1 VAVGDWG
8 YPGYLTRQEWDVF
21 QQFKA
26 DVERRPPQFQ
36 STVYCFQAAA
46 EDPSHALCRWLRA
59 RKFHLSEA
67 VAMVA
72 QATAVRSRAGCP
84 HFYPDGHL
92 ALGVEPSVYH
102 TQYPQM
108 YYGYARGGHP
118 LFISRVGQLN
128 AEGMACITTMDGIL
142 HYHWHDMMH
151 SYIRHLDRQRL
162 SNPHFKRYEVV
173 CIIDLD
179 GLTTSHLTKRAL
191 DIVKAQTEVDSLCF
205 PETLRHL
212 VIINAPGFFAMTW
225 KLISK
230 WIDARTVNK
239 ITILGN
245 NRTKWV
251 AKLKEFVDPDQ
262 LPVDYGGTGISIE
275 RYLEKETVEQYT
287 AVHSRQKRTEEA
299 HRNYSQPS
307 AGFVDD
313 DDDDADDNIPR
324 TSSFC
329 PKTLAVGQIV
339 SQKAYH
345 FSVRSS
351 ASHHASVLKEESMEL
366 SVFTRSVTG
375 GTLRITSP
383 SGAVVTTVP
392 VRHKGKGREQD
403 DENDPPTRLD
413 LDVVLTR
420 PGRYKFKIESNGG
433 SLFGTEDFVLV
444 TRVFGTT
451 TDDHHLR
458 LAASNSG
465 NLDIKPSDSSADD
478 LGNFVDVT
486 LCNRRFCKESGD
498 DARATSPMVMQG
510 RNNSMLDIDLSTD
523 ERAQEELPPLHPRDI
538 GSRKRASL
546 SSRPQSPDS
555 AAGSTGHTSTN
566 KMEDRQPSP
575 SGTVGVSDRNDRT
588 EEIEDEERG
597 MYCTGMS
604 GMLCGALGGSTA
616 SLSTFFD
623 LLCGGGSA
631 DALGRT
637 DASAKDAHPV
647 PTIATTSTE
656 DEEGTGNADITTM
669 ASF

>member
-1 VAVGDWG
+1 M
-8 YPGYLTRQEWDVF
+8 TQQ
-21 QQFKA
+21 QQFKTEV
-26 DVERRPPQFQ
+26 DRRPPDFQ
-36 STVYCFQAAA
+36 STVYCFQAAS

-59 RKFHLSEA
+59 RKFHLDNVLE
-67 VAMVA
+67 MVA
-72 QATAVRSRAGCP
+72 QATAVRSRAGCAN
-84 HFYPDGHL
+84 FYPDGHL

-118 LFISRVGQLN
+118 LFISKVGQLN
-128 AEGMACITTMDGIL
+128 AEGIACITTMKGIL
-142 HYHWHDMMH
+142 NYHWHDMMH
-151 SYIRHLDRQRL
+151 SYIRQLERQRL
-162 SNPHFKRYEVV
+162 TNSQFKRYEVV
-173 CIIDLD
+173 CIIDLE

-245 NRTKWV
+245 NRTKWM
-251 AKLKEFVDPDQ
+251 AKLRELVDPDQ
-262 LPVDYGGTGISIE
+262 LPVDYGGTGMSIE

-287 AVHSRQKRTEEA
+287 EVHLRQKKRAEEA
-299 HRNYSQPS
+299 KGKDS
-307 AGFVDD
+307 DD
-313 DDDDADDNIPR
+313 GGIPR
-324 TSSFC
+324 STSFC

-375 GTLRITSP
+375 GKLRITSP
-383 SGAVVTTVP
+383 SGSIVTTVP
-392 VRHKGKGREQD
+392 IRHKGKGDEE
-403 DENDPPTRLD
+403 DENEPPTRID
-413 LDVVLTR
+413 LDAVLTQ

-433 SLFGTEDFVLV
+433 GLFGTEDFILV

-451 TDDHHLR
+451 TDEHHLR
-458 LAASNSG
+458 QAASNGS
-465 NLDIKPSDSSADD
+465 NLDLKPSDSSADD
-478 LGNFVDVT
+478 IGNFVDVT
-486 LCNRRFCKESGD
+486 LCNRRLCRDDDD
-498 DARATSPMVMQG
+498 DARVNSPVVQG
-510 RNNSMLDIDLSTD
+510 RNNSMLDIDLSAD
-523 ERAQEELPPLHPRDI
+523 DGENEKLPPLHPRDA

-546 SSRPQSPDS
+546 SSSRPQSPASTVD
-555 AAGSTGHTSTN
+555 GSVTQRSRN
-566 KMEDRQPSP
+566 VKKEDRQPSP
-575 SGTVGVSDRNDRT
+575 SDTVGVSDRVG
-588 EEIEDEERG
+588 EVEVVEEDEG
-597 MYCTGMS
+597 GTYCTGMS

-623 LLCGGGSA
+623 LLCGGGS
-631 DALGRT
+631 T
-637 DASAKDAHPV
+637 DVNSGEVHPML
-647 PTIATTSTE
+647 ATTSTE
-656 DEEGTGNADITTM
+656 GNGGPGNADMTTM